1 MLSVWVS
8 AFINQYTS
16 WEKFIILCVALK
28 WVFVFFFFFFNIF
41 LNTFYLDAS
50 RFALRLFSI
59 FLFYYYFGSLVTFTC
74 LCVCVCVLFVLF
86 CKVLF
91 VCTFCIIAVFLF
103 KYLSLLCGSSHFPSV
118 SSLLLAVYQ
127 FNYEFPLPVVDYL
140 CFSSSTCEHS
150 FKFFFLTFSLWFAHH
165 FSTEPNESKK

>member
-1 MLSVWVS
+1 MFFSSFSLIYSLILFTLMLLDSLCAYLVFS
-8 AFINQYTS
+8 C
-16 WEKFIILCVALK
+16 FIIILVLLSPSPVC
-28 WVFVFFFFFFNIF
+28 VFVFVCFFV
-41 LNTFYLDAS
+41 
-50 RFALRLFSI
+50 R
-59 FLFYYYFGSLVTFTC
+59 
-74 LCVCVCVLFVLF
+74 F

>member
-1 MLSVWVS
+1 MCSFKMGFCFFFSSFSLIYSLILFTLMLLDSLCAYLVFS
-8 AFINQYTS
+8 C
-16 WEKFIILCVALK
+16 FIIILVLLSPSPVC
-28 WVFVFFFFFFNIF
+28 VFVFVCFLFVFAKFYLCALSVLLQFFFLNI
-41 LNTFYLDAS
+41 
-50 RFALRLFSI
+50 
-59 FLFYYYFGSLVTFTC
+59 C
-74 LCVCVCVLFVLF
+74 LCF
-86 CKVLF
+86 
-91 VCTFCIIAVFLF
+91 AVHLT
-103 KYLSLLCGSSHFPSV
+103 FPSV

>member
-28 WVFVFFFFFFNIF
+28 WFFFFFFFNIF

-50 RFALRLFSI
+50 RFALRLLSI

-74 LCVCVCVLFVLF
+74 LCVCVLF